1 MVNHKTEFIEIDNL
15 TFLIDS
21 TDISSG
27 EMNWNKAY
35 NMVKDIG
42 NDSRLPTKDEL
53 KLIFENKDKIPN
65 LNKFNA
71 YWSSEN
77 SGDPET
83 IHGKQGTAWSLTLY
97 SGILTELGKSR
108 YKCLVRLVKDKI

>member
-1 MVNHKTEFIEIDNL
+1 MIDHKTEFIEIDEL

-27 EMNWNKAY
+27 EMNWNKA
-35 NMVKDIG
+35 NNLVKEIG
-42 NDSRLPTKDEL
+42 NNSRLPTKDEL
-53 KLIFENKDKIPN
+53 KMIFENKDKIPN
-65 LNKFNA
+65 LNNFDA

-77 SGDPET
+77 SDNPET
-83 IHGKQGTAWSLTLY
+83 VYGKQGTAWSLTLY